1 MAENFFIELA
11 LSMLDFLRGAFI
23 YSIPV
28 FLFTMVAV
36 VARRLAAKRF
46 KMSWITSTM
55 LVTFFMTLSLVT
67 ALYLSPIIQAFQ
79 EPSYT
84 LPPELESPLS
94 EKAYSVA
101 LQAIRLVAV
110 SVVLS
115 LLLLPLE
122 LAGSFVFE
130 WLSKKTGWTFIVRLY
145 AAVFVATLLAAYF
158 AFFVFPFAISGIVY
172 MIFYGF
178 A

>member
-1 MAENFFIELA
+1 MAENFFLELL
-11 LSMLDFLRGAFI
+11 LSVIDFLRGAFI
-23 YSIPV
+23 YSLPV

-46 KMSWITSTM
+46 KLSWITSTM

-84 LPPELESPLS
+84 LPPELEPSIL
-94 EKAYSVA
+94 EKAYFVF
-101 LQAIRLVAV
+101 LQAVRLLAV

-122 LAGSFVFE
+122 LVGSFFFD
-130 WLSKKTGWTFIVRLY
+130 WLSKKTNWTFVVRLY
-145 AAVFVATLLAAYF
+145 AAVFATTLLAAYF
-158 AFFVFPFAISGIVY
+158 AFFVFPFMLSGIVY

>member
-1 MAENFFIELA
+1 MAENFFLELL
-11 LSMLDFLRGAFI
+11 LSMLAFLRGVFI

-28 FLFTMVAV
+28 FLFTMVAAI
-36 VARRLAAKRF
+36 ARRMTARRF
-46 KMSWITSTM
+46 KLSWIASTAIA
-55 LVTFFMTLSLVT
+55 TFFMMLSLTT

-84 LPPELESPLS
+84 LPPELEPTLS
-94 EKAYSVA
+94 EKAYFVA
-101 LQAIRLVAV
+101 LQTIRLLAV

-122 LAGSFVFE
+122 LLGSFVFDA
-130 WLSKKTGWTFIVRLY
+130 LSKKTGWPFVVRVY
-145 AAVFVATLLAAYF
+145 AGVFATTLLAAYF
-158 AFFVFPFAISGIVY
+158 AFFVFPFALAGIIY